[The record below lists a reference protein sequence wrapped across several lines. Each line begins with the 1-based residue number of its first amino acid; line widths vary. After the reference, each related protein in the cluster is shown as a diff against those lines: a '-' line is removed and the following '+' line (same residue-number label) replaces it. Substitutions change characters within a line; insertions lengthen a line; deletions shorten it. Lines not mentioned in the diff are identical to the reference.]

1 MFSQELLNFILEW
14 ITLQTEYDS
23 KLFDY
28 DIILLTSEELQKKAC
43 GGKCPIV
50 AFFDFNEGVL
60 ISRLDFDNLC
70 NQSILLH
77 EIIHAL
83 QYIHDSELSFPFR
96 EKEAYEIQ
104 NKFLFQISEK
114 LELDE
119 ILNIK
124 KCRSLQAN
132 VLR

>member
-83 QYIHDSELSFPFR
+83 QYIS
-96 EKEAYEIQ
+96 IQ
-104 NKFLFQISEK
+104 RKGGI
-114 LELDE
+114 
-119 ILNIK
+119 
-124 KCRSLQAN
+124 
-132 VLR
+132 